1 MEQNELRIWE
11 SRCIQEEMPLC
22 RAACPLQ
29 MDVRAV
35 MEAVPAGAASA
46 RRLLER
52 HLPLPG
58 FFALICDHPCEAAC
72 LRQKLGGPL
81 AVGRLEAW
89 SAQGAERQ
97 TRPLP
102 IPRKSKSF
110 AVIGDGLAAFAAAWD
125 LARKGYSVVMF
136 HGKERPGEEMLD
148 VLGGRAPCGRDVLEA
163 AFSDELALML
173 KGPLTFARRTLDA
186 GLVEEARESFDAV
199 LIDAFG
205 APDLAPERGEV
216 DALTLTN
223 DEGATCFC
231 GWGNSPAQQA
241 ADGRKAAATAERAVS
256 GVSITASR
264 DKEGATQSRLYTPLD
279 GAESSPRIE
288 GTGML
293 SDSDAVRE
301 ASRCLRC
308 QCLACVGECAYLQ
321 HYKGYPKMYAR
332 QIYNN
337 AAIVKGQHLANSLIN
352 GCSLCGQCEELCP
365 ENFSMADL
373 CLSARREMV
382 ERGFMPPSA
391 HEFAL
396 EDMDAAN
403 SEACALFL
411 ADPAS
416 GNSRCSHLFFPGCQ
430 LVASRGGQVLRV
442 YAHLRNGL
450 DGGVA
455 LGLRCCG
462 VPARWAGRE
471 DLFAE
476 SSAELRRQWKALGRP
491 RVITACASCLKTLR
505 ESQPDMNLVSLWEV
519 LEKECPEPESLLQL
533 TLTVQDPCSA
543 RHDEAWL
550 SSVRALLV
558 RHGVTVEEPR
568 LSGDKTAC
576 CGYGGLTWSAQPAVA
591 SAMAA
596 HRAAQ
601 LPHDAVASC
610 IMCRDRLVA
619 EGKKCWHM
627 LDVLFPSG
635 EAGTFDPAEAGPGLS
650 ARRVARTEFKRRVLR
665 DIAGRDIPEPEEGG
679 PELLVAP
686 DLLERLEGRHILL
699 EDMLRVIREAEAAGT
714 AFQDRRSGH
723 FLASWRPSRVTYWVE
738 YAVEDGPEG
747 RVFIVHDAYS
757 HRMIVPGT
765 GNVSESMDEARADH
779 RPCSK

>member
-1 MEQNELRIWE
+1 MTKAQPA
-11 SRCIQEEMPLC
+11 S
-22 RAACPLQ
+22 A
-29 MDVRAV
+29 
-35 MEAVPAGAASA
+35 AGAILRRNRLRTAA
-46 RRLLER
+46 RR
-52 HLPLPG
+52 P
-58 FFALICDHPCEAAC
+58 
-72 LRQKLGGPL
+72 
-81 AVGRLEAW
+81 
-89 SAQGAERQ
+89 
-97 TRPLP
+97 
-102 IPRKSKSF
+102 
-110 AVIGDGLAAFAAAWD
+110 
-125 LARKGYSVVMF
+125 
-136 HGKERPGEEMLD
+136 
-148 VLGGRAPCGRDVLEA
+148 
-163 AFSDELALML
+163 
-173 KGPLTFARRTLDA
+173 
-186 GLVEEARESFDAV
+186 
-199 LIDAFG
+199 
-205 APDLAPERGEV
+205 
-216 DALTLTN
+216 
-223 DEGATCFC
+223 
-231 GWGNSPAQQA
+231 
-241 ADGRKAAATAERAVS
+241 ATAERAVS

-476 SSAELRRQWKALGRP
+476 SSAELRRQGK
-491 RVITACASCLKTLR
+491 
-505 ESQPDMNLVSLWEV
+505 LW
-519 LEKECPEPESLLQL
+519 
-533 TLTVQDPCSA
+533 
-543 RHDEAWL
+543 
-550 SSVRALLV
+550 
-558 RHGVTVEEPR
+558 
-568 LSGDKTAC
+568 
-576 CGYGGLTWSAQPAVA
+576 
-591 SAMAA
+591 
-596 HRAAQ
+596 
-601 LPHDAVASC
+601 
-610 IMCRDRLVA
+610 
-619 EGKKCWHM
+619 
-627 LDVLFPSG
+627 
-635 EAGTFDPAEAGPGLS
+635 
-650 ARRVARTEFKRRVLR
+650 
-665 DIAGRDIPEPEEGG
+665 
-679 PELLVAP
+679 
-686 DLLERLEGRHILL
+686 
-699 EDMLRVIREAEAAGT
+699 
-714 AFQDRRSGH
+714 
-723 FLASWRPSRVTYWVE
+723 
-738 YAVEDGPEG
+738 DGP
-747 RVFIVHDAYS
+747 RHHAA
-757 HRMIVPGT
+757 PP
-765 GNVSESMDEARADH
+765 A
-779 RPCSK
+779 

>member
-1 MEQNELRIWE
+1 MEQNELRVWE
-11 SRCIQEEMPLC
+11 SRCTQEEMPQC

-29 MDVRAV
+29 MDVRAF
-35 MEAVPAGAASA
+35 MEAVPAGAAAA

-52 HLPLPG
+52 YLPLPG

-72 LRQKLGGPL
+72 LRRDLGGPL
-81 AVGRLEAW
+81 AVSRLEAW
-89 SAQGAERQ
+89 SACGAARQ

-102 IPRKSKSF
+102 IPRKSKCF
-110 AVIGDGLAAFAAAWD
+110 AVAGDGLAAFVAAWD
-125 LARKGYSVVMF
+125 LARKGYPVTMF
-136 HGKERPGEEMLD
+136 HAGECPGGEMLSL
-148 VLGGRAPCGRDVLEA
+148 LGEHSPYGRDRVAA
-163 AFSDELALML
+163 AFDEELTLMR
-173 KGPLTFARRTLDA
+173 KGPLTFSRRALDED
-186 GLVEEARESFDAV
+186 LLKEARGSFDAV
-199 LIDAFG
+199 LVDASA
-205 APDLAPERGEV
+205 APGLAPERESV

-223 DEGATCFC
+223 DEGKTCFC
-231 GWGNSPAQQA
+231 GWGTSPAQQA

-264 DKEGATQSRLYTPLD
+264 DKEGVTQSRLHTPLD
-279 GAESSPRIE
+279 GVESAPRIAGE
-288 GTGML
+288 AL
-293 SDSDAVRE
+293 PSDPDAKEE
-301 ASRCLRC
+301 AARCLRC
-308 QCLACVGECAYLQ
+308 QCLACVHECAYLA

-337 AAIVKGQHLANSLIN
+337 AAIVKGQHLANNLVN

-365 ENFSMADL
+365 DHFSMADL

-382 ERGFMPPSA
+382 ERGFMPSSA

-411 ADPAS
+411 ADPARDD
-416 GNSRCSHLFFPGCQ
+416 GRCAQLFFPGCQ
-430 LVASRGGQVLRV
+430 LAASRGEQVLRV
-442 YAHLRNGL
+442 YAHLRAGL
-450 DGGVA
+450 TGGVA

-476 SSAELRRQWKALGRP
+476 SAAEIRRQWEALGRP
-491 RVITACASCLKTLR
+491 RVIAACASCLKALR
-505 ESQPDMNLVSLWEV
+505 ESQPEMELISLWEV
-519 LEKECPEPESLLQL
+519 LERECPEPESSVPEILS
-533 TLTVQDPCSA
+533 VQDPCSA

-550 SSVRALLV
+550 ASVRALLK

-568 LSGDKTAC
+568 LSRDKTAC
-576 CGYGGLTWSAQPAVA
+576 CGYGGLTWSAQPPVA

-601 LPHDAVASC
+601 LEHDAVASC
-610 IMCRDRLVA
+610 IMCRDRLVT

-627 LDVLFPSG
+627 LDVLFPREG
-635 EAGTFDPAEAGPGLS
+635 DAVFDPAEAGPGLS
-650 ARRVARTEFKRRVLR
+650 ARRAARAALKRRALR
-665 DIAGRDIPEPEEGG
+665 EIAGRDAPEPEECGPQVVIA
-679 PELLVAP
+679 PELL
-686 DLLERLEGRHILL
+686 EKLEGRHILR
-699 EDMLRVIREAEAAGT
+699 EDILRVIREAEGAQT
-714 AFQDRRSGH
+714 AFKDRLSGR

-738 YAVEDGPEG
+738 YAVEEG
-747 RVFIVHDAYS
+747 AGKRVFVVHDAYS

-765 GNVSESMDEARADH
+765 GNVTESMDDARADH
-779 RPCSK
+779 KE